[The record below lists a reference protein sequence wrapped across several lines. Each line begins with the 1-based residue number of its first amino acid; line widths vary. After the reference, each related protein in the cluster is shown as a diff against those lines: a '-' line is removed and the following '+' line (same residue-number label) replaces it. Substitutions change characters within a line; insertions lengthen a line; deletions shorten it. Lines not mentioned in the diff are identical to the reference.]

1 MKPDQTF
8 PRRARDADL
17 DALDDHQ
24 LLLVAIEQLA
34 VAFTAEGQ
42 ADAAERLRTVAR
54 SNA

>member
-1 MKPDQTF
+1 MNPDRTL
-8 PRRARDADL
+8 PRRAREADF

-42 ADAAERLRTVAR
+42 SHAADRLRDIAR
-54 SNA
+54 MNA